1 MKRFVT
7 LLNAVIISL
16 LGAVSFI
23 YLNVPLPYL
32 LGPIFFCLI
41 AAIVRVPMSGIKPVS
56 DAMRTILGV
65 AIGASITP
73 ELFTRLDTMIGSVAF
88 VPLMLIVIG
97 AVGVP
102 YFRFAGFDK
111 PTSFYAAMPGG
122 LQDMLAFGEE
132 AGGDV
137 RALSLIHAT
146 RVLVI
151 VAVLPFFLQFFREV
165 DLTVLPGIAADQ
177 TSISQMLIMVFC
189 AVFGWWAARK
199 IKLFGASILGPL
211 IVAMILSLSGILTV
225 RPPTEAIL
233 LAQFFIGLGIG
244 VKYVGITLKEIR
256 HDITAAIGFCVVL
269 GVISFVFIELV
280 LLLGLGSDIDTLL
293 SFAPGGQAE
302 MAVIAI
308 VAGADVA
315 HVVAHHLVR
324 IVMVII
330 GAPLFA
336 RFTK

>member
-1 MKRFVT
+1 MRRLGSLAT
-7 LLNAVIISL
+7 AVIISL
-16 LGAVSFI
+16 FGAVSFT
-23 YLNVPLPYL
+23 YLQVPLPFL

-41 AAIVRVPMSGIKPVS
+41 AAIIRLPMSGVKPIS
-56 DAMRTILGV
+56 DSMRTILGV

-97 AVGVP
+97 IVGVP
-102 YFRFAGFDK
+102 YFRLAGFDK

-165 DLTVLPGIAADQ
+165 DLTISPGVAAGQ
-177 TSISQMLIMVFC
+177 TPISQMLIMVFC
-189 AVFGWWAARK
+189 AAFGWWGARK
-199 IKLFGASILGPL
+199 IRLFGASILGPL
-211 IVAMILSLSGILTV
+211 IIAMILSLSGVLTV

-244 VKYVGITLKEIR
+244 VKYVGITMKEIR

-269 GVISFVFIELV
+269 AIISGVFIEV
-280 LLLGLGSDIDTLL
+280 ILLLGLGTDIDTIL

>member
-1 MKRFVT
+1 MNRYVT
-7 LLNAVIISL
+7 LSIAIIISL
-16 LGAVSFI
+16 GGAVSFS
-23 YLNVPLPYL
+23 YLGIPLPFL

-41 AAIVRVPMSGIKPVS
+41 AAIACVPMSGIKPVS
-56 DAMRTILGV
+56 DSMRTILGV

-97 AVGVP
+97 VVGVP

-151 VAVLPFFLQFFREV
+151 VAVLPFFLQFYRDV
-165 DLTVLPGIAADQ
+165 DLTISPGISAQQ
-177 TSISQMLIMVFC
+177 TPLSQMAIMLFC
-189 AVFGWWAARK
+189 AVFGWWGARK

-211 IVAMILSLSGILTV
+211 IVAMMLSLSGVLQV

-244 VKYVGITLKEIR
+244 VKYVGITMKEIR

-269 GVISFVFIELV
+269 AIISGIFIEV
-280 LLLGLGSDIDTLL
+280 ILLLGLGTDIDTLL

-324 IVMVII
+324 IVMVIL
-330 GAPLFA
+330 GAPIFA